1 MRTDKKKSKQNKIY
15 LSSFSRTSLGST
27 DDGVHICKNLLG
39 HICRMSK
46 GIFVVVVV
54 VFFSNFSRAFQFLFD
69 VMLSLGR
76 SPSHVLRNVMSW
88 IRGQQEASSLN
99 YIYYLKSC

>member
-1 MRTDKKKSKQNKIY
+1 MRPIAYLDMKAKIIQKVQANRQKKTKQNKIY

-27 DDGVHICKNLLG
+27 DDGVLICKNLLG

-54 VFFSNFSRAFQFLFD
+54 VFFQAFRVLFSSYLTLCYLWEGFLHTCY
-69 VMLSLGR
+69 VM
-76 SPSHVLRNVMSW
+76 
-88 IRGQQEASSLN
+88 
-99 YIYYLKSC
+99 